1 MSIEG
6 THTTTA
12 AACLRSVRE
21 LLREL
26 LRELH
31 DKSEAQLRWAL
42 RNWQM
47 AGRLCEVCARNR
59 NKWGTDGEMTP
70 THTADSLLI
79 SRWAS
84 AQDV

>member
-1 MSIEG
+1 M
-6 THTTTA
+6 T
-12 AACLRSVRE
+12 AACLSSVRE
-21 LLREL
+21 R

-47 AGRLCEVCARNR
+47 AGRLCEVRARNR

-70 THTADSLLI
+70 THTANSLLI